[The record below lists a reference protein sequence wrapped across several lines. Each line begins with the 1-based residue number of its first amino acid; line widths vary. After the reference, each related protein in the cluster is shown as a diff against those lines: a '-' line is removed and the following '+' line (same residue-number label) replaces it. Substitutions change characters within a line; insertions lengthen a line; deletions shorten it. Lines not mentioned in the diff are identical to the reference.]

1 MLHKPVDHQRGF
13 CDVPRN
19 VKLKLSQLLLIV
31 GTSTRKGGGV
41 SNGSFEF
48 RGAFAPCHL
57 CVAMQKPRNLKTLF
71 RLFFTCL
78 CWQFMNKF
86 VACEGGDMG
95 WAITM
100 MDKKSIFGIRV
111 VCDFSIFC
119 VVEGSALCESLY
131 ENVFSQ
137 KANFQG
143 FKAIL

>member
-1 MLHKPVDHQRGF
+1 
-13 CDVPRN
+13 
-19 VKLKLSQLLLIV
+19 
-31 GTSTRKGGGV
+31 
-41 SNGSFEF
+41 
-48 RGAFAPCHL
+48 
-57 CVAMQKPRNLKTLF
+57 
-71 RLFFTCL
+71 
-78 CWQFMNKF
+78 
-86 VACEGGDMG
+86 MG